1 MLSLLVIFYLLR
13 LSIEE
18 KRARGVTLLTLMKK
32 KEKSAL
38 VLAAKDPTSAPL
50 PSQIKIGKHDAH
62 LTLS

>member
-1 MLSLLVIFYLLR
+1 
-13 LSIEE
+13 
-18 KRARGVTLLTLMKK
+18 MKK

-50 PSQIKIGKHDAH
+50 PSQIKIGKHYAH

>member
-18 KRARGVTLLTLMKK
+18 KRARGVTRLTLMMK

-50 PSQIKIGKHDAH
+50 P
-62 LTLS
+62 